1 MCAVCLQLCKR
12 QCAEVVGVKGRLAL
26 NDFCSSN
33 NPEPYEFLVHA
44 GGSGDAERIV
54 VPKLAPQ
61 AQHEVQ
67 AFADIVLAARASG
80 PSALV
85 PFWGT
90 VALQTQLIIDACAAS
105 AAGDGCKVAVLKT

>member
-1 MCAVCLQLCKR
+1 MCTQLCKR
-12 QCAEVVGVKGRLAL
+12 QWAEVVGDKGRLTL

-33 NPEPYEFLVHA
+33 NPDPYEFLVHA
-44 GGSGDAERIV
+44 GGSDAERIV

-90 VALQTQLIIDACAAS
+90 VALQTQLIIDAFAAS